1 MKILVT
7 GCDGQLG
14 GAAAQEL
21 QSRGHIVIEA
31 NRRNMDLTSREAVE
45 EQLFRTSPDAVVH
58 CAAYT
63 NVDRAEEEASLCR
76 AVNVQG
82 TAYIAEYCRQQER
95 KLLYVSTDYVFG
107 GDGGT
112 CHRES
117 DQASPMNV
125 YGQSKYEGE
134 QIVRA
139 VERSFI
145 VRTSWLFGK
154 GGRNFV
160 TVILGKA
167 KQGQAL
173 QVVDDQIG
181 SPTYAGDLAALLSD
195 MVQSGEYGV
204 YHATNEGE
212 CTWYGFAEEI
222 LRLAGIRAGITPV
235 SAAVYGGKAK
245 RPSDSR
251 LEKGALD
258 RAGFHRLPDWRD
270 ALERYIHNL

>member
-14 GAAAQEL
+14 GAVAQEL

-31 NRRNMDLTSREAVE
+31 NRRNMDLTSRKAVE
-45 EQLFRTSPDAVVH
+45 GQLFRTRPDAVVH

-112 CHRES
+112 CHRERA
-117 DQASPMNV
+117 QASPMNV

-160 TVILGKA
+160 TAILGKA
-167 KQGQAL
+167 KRGQAL

-195 MVQSGEYGV
+195 MIQSGEYGV

-222 LRLAGIRAGITPV
+222 LRLAGIRSRITPV

>member
-14 GAAAQEL
+14 GAVAQEL
-21 QSRGHIVIEA
+21 QSKGHIVIEA
-31 NRRNMDLTSREAVE
+31 NRRNMDLTSRKAVE
-45 EQLFRTSPDAVVH
+45 GQLFRTRPDAVVH

-76 AVNVQG
+76 AVNVRG
-82 TAYIAEYCRQQER
+82 TAYIAEYCRQQDR

-107 GDGGT
+107 RDGGT

-117 DQASPMNV
+117 AQASPMNV

-134 QIVRA
+134 QIVRT

-160 TVILGKA
+160 TAILGKA
-167 KQGQAL
+167 KRGQAL

-195 MVQSGEYGV
+195 MIQSGEYGV

-222 LRLAGIRAGITPV
+222 LRLAGIRSRITPV